1 MPIFAKF
8 NAFVSFL
15 RNPNHL
21 KAREHGDKARDRKDW
36 VTAISK
42 YTEYLQSVPRDPA
55 INIQLGHCL
64 KETGDYQN
72 AGLFY
77 DKAYAIT
84 PNDDDLALQIGHLEK
99 LKGNKGLALQW
110 YIRSST
116 LNSKN
121 KNAKTEIQELQN
133 TINAQNSNGSD
144 ETSPHS
150 LENYEAPAES
160 LIICRNTLRTQ
171 SEKIK
176 QKQTLKLTQIQE
188 TIKIL
193 ENVR

>member
-1 MPIFAKF
+1 MPIFAKL
-8 NAFVSFL
+8 NAFVSFF

-99 LKGNKGLALQW
+99 LKGNKDLALQW

-116 LNSKN
+116 LNSEN
-121 KNAKTEIQELQN
+121 KNAKTEIEELQN
-133 TINAQNSNGSD
+133 TINAQNSNKNQGN
-144 ETSPHS
+144 SPS
-150 LENYEAPAES
+150 SMENYEATGEN
-160 LIICRNTLRTQ
+160 LIICRNTLRTT

-176 QKQTLKLTQIQE
+176 QRQIFKLNQIEE
-188 TIKIL
+188 TVKVL
-193 ENVR
+193 EIVR